1 MPKKWIPLESNPE
14 VMTEFASRIGLD
26 TKQYSF
32 HDIFGLDEEVCTV
45 HGSQPCLENHTD
57 LLQRLQQ
64 LQPSVCACIACLWFV
79 HEPEQNTFGVQHF
92 APPNTSSISMRM
104 RRCPVSL
111 RPGFMTFGSMVAAA
125 GHGASASAGSAA
137 AVPHHQGE

>member
-45 HGSQPCLENHTD
+45 RGSGAPCLETHAH
-57 LLQRLQQ
+57 LL
-64 LQPSVCACIACLWFV
+64 
-79 HEPEQNTFGVQHF
+79 
-92 APPNTSSISMRM
+92 
-104 RRCPVSL
+104 
-111 RPGFMTFGSMVAAA
+111 
-125 GHGASASAGSAA
+125 
-137 AVPHHQGE
+137 